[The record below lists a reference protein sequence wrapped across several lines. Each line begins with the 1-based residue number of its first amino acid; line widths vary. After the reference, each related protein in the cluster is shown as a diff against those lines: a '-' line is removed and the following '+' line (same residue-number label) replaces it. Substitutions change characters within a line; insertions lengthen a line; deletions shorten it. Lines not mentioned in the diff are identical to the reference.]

1 MGNGAVFGLEKQ
13 GLLVGVV
20 GNGERFGWETAVLP
34 DELAKRQTP
43 PGGGGLGNVKK
54 LEGERPFC

>member
-1 MGNGAVFGLEKQ
+1 MSGEVLGNGAVFGLEKQ

-34 DELAKRQTP
+34 NEIAGKQTP
-43 PGGGGLGNVKK
+43 PGGGFLGNV
-54 LEGERPFC
+54 